1 MKKNTYS
8 PEEIDE
14 LKEWFDT
21 HQDTIPQD
29 MYIEESIY
37 TPNLKETITRLFEQ
51 AYIYCSNPKM
61 QGCIVLLQKIKSNIE
76 KAMS

>member
-1 MKKNTYS
+1 MKKNTYT

-29 MYIEESIY
+29 MYIEKSTY

-51 AYIYCSNPKM
+51 AYIYYSNPKM
-61 QGCIVLLQKIKSNIE
+61 QGCIVLLQKIKKNIE
-76 KAMS
+76 KEML

>member
-1 MKKNTYS
+1 MKKNTYT

-29 MYIEESIY
+29 MYIEKSTY

-61 QGCIVLLQKIKSNIE
+61 QGSIILLQKIKKNIE
-76 KAMS
+76 KEML

>member
-29 MYIEESIY
+29 MYIEG
-37 TPNLKETITRLFEQ
+37 RLPAAASALRLPCVQLRAAEMGPGL
-51 AYIYCSNPKM
+51 A
-61 QGCIVLLQKIKSNIE
+61 GEL
-76 KAMS
+76 